1 VSVVVPKSNQDETVL
16 EINPFGRTRVR
27 ETARILRE
35 ILSDQGLSESFSAT
49 DDGDEG
55 FYFVAEGAA
64 EVTIYYNADGET
76 RDIGLL
82 KCCSAI
88 AQHGFALTLFLSKR
102 TSAIFVRDDG

>member
-1 VSVVVPKSNQDETVL
+1 VSVVVPKANQDETVL
-16 EINPFGRTRVR
+16 EINPFGRTRAR
-27 ETARILRE
+27 ETARTLRE
-35 ILSDQGLSESFSAT
+35 ILCDQGLSESFSAT
-49 DDGDEG
+49 DEG

-76 RDIGLL
+76 QNVGLL